1 MLEPV
6 TIDQLRVLVAV
17 VEAGS
22 FSEAARRLE
31 RAQSGISQA
40 VATLE
45 DQLRLRLFDRTGR
58 RPVLTPE
65 GAAIVEE
72 ARAVIARARQLRS
85 RARSLAGGV
94 EASVTLAVSLLVPT
108 DALAGTLGA
117 FETRYPDTDLRLLV
131 QEAAGPAENVLSGRA
146 DLGVTGSFYVQHTGD
161 ALRRVPLGT
170 VPIVAIAAPD
180 LLAAHRSTD
189 GDPSD
194 VIGEGRQ
201 LLSGGADGG
210 ADGGTAPPAISRR
223 TWLVGDQEL
232 RRRLVLAGFGWAVMP
247 HHVVADDIAAGRL
260 ATLDLRARGV
270 RGTETVLALHRA
282 ADPLGPAATWI
293 VEALRDALG

>member
-58 RPVLTPE
+58 RPMLTPE

-85 RARSLAGGV
+85 RARSLSGGV

-108 DALAGTLGA
+108 DALTDTLGA
-117 FETRYPDTDLRLLV
+117 FETQYPGTDLRLLV
-131 QEAAGPAENVLSGRA
+131 QEAAGPAENVLAGRA
-146 DLGVTGSFYVQHTGD
+146 DLGVTGAFYVRD
-161 ALRRVPLGT
+161 AEDGLRRTRLGS
-170 VPIVAIAAPD
+170 VPIIAIAAAHSR
-180 LLAAHRSTD
+180 AAHRSTET
-189 GDPSD
+189 DP
-194 VIGEGRQ
+194 GEIVEEERQ
-201 LLSGGADGG
+201 LLSGGVDGG
-210 ADGGTAPPAISRR
+210 ATPAISRR
-223 TWLVGDQEL
+223 TWLVGDQAL
-232 RRRLVLAGFGWAVMP
+232 RRSLVLSGFGWAVMP
-247 HHVVADDIAAGRL
+247 RHVVAEDIAAGRVV
-260 ATLDLRARGV
+260 TLDLEARGV
-270 RGTETVLALHRA
+270 PSTETILALHRA
-282 ADPLGPAATWI
+282 AQPIGPAATWI
-293 VEALRDALG
+293 VEALRDALTRD